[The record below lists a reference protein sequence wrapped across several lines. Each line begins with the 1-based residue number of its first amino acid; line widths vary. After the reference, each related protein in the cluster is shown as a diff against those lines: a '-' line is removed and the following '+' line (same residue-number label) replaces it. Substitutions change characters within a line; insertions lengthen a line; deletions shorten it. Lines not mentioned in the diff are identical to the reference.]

1 MEACERA
8 GWALSGQL
16 VAVLDAGVSVF
27 NGKWGG
33 SGGWEQRVCV
43 SGSGPPGHSGLE
55 FRFVRALGGKGMVL
69 TGDWA
74 GERPLGMG
82 VGRLSFGEGLAH
94 RIHCE
99 LV

>member
-74 GERPLGMG
+74 GER
-82 VGRLSFGEGLAH
+82 
-94 RIHCE
+94 
-99 LV
+99 